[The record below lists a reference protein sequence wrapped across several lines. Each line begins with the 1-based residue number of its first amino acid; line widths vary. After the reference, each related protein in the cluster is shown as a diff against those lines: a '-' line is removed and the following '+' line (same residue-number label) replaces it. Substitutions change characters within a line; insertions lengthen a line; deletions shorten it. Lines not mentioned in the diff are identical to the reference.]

1 MEKSIRF
8 STIGLTVAILTGLL
22 SLPLLVF
29 TWSVV
34 HLWIRFWL
42 RPANAF
48 YINSWMSTSVLVF
61 ALAGPL
67 VILLVLVGALASLR
81 SSRPRWPVVVLPV
94 AILIALYSMV
104 VIPDFPLWDAERIEE
119 IVHLATIEH
128 SLESWGRTN
137 GRFPVTQAEFE
148 NAIAKG
154 SQPPSIYR
162 QHNHALSYQL
172 RLLSDQTGPYRT
184 QPESP
189 AIVYYAVSQ
198 SGNQFWLTV
207 SGLNTAVSTQAEMLK
222 TDPFTASKQPWGN
235 LLVVSDNLLLLQKQ

>member
-1 MEKSIRF
+1 MEKSRRF

-42 RPANAF
+42 RPTNAF
-48 YINSWMSTSVLVF
+48 YIDSWMSTSVLVF

-81 SSRPRWPVVVLPV
+81 SSWPRWPAIALPV
-94 AILIALYSMV
+94 AIVIALYSMI
-104 VIPDFPLWDAERIEE
+104 VIPDFPLWDAERIEG

-148 NAIAKG
+148 NAIVKG
-154 SQPPSIYR
+154 SQQPSIYR
-162 QHNHALSYQL
+162 QHDHALSYQL
-172 RLLSDQTGPYRT
+172 RLLPDQTGPYRT

-189 AIVYYAVSQ
+189 AIVYYAVTQ
-198 SGNQFWLTV
+198 SGNQFWLTA
-207 SGLNTAVSTQAEMLK
+207 SGLNAAVSNRAAMLK

-235 LLVVSDNLLLLQKQ
+235 LLVVSNDLVLIQKR